1 LNSLVPLSGYPAAG
15 CSIAPERRPQLVWR
29 TALNATGSKEKTAS
43 PLLAHGAR
51 RNEVSEAAVIGA
63 GRGTHANGLNLVML
77 RTRRNTGRYERLMN
91 NRSVF
96 PNGNRQRTL
105 RDLRNFSQFVFFLQ
119 QLCAKLCN
127 RVARMS
133 RRRLLT
139 CNPFAV
145 VHAVCSTSFGRGKNN
160 HGWECRLL
168 RRTGIFYHSRFLRER
183 RSRKRS
189 GLLFQPSRER
199 TRSSIQRRHV
209 DRGFDGGDRCCSQ
222 ARRRDL
228 ERNRYAC
235 SDLGTELRSLGDL
248 ARLEM
253 ADELRWRDAGDL
265 LDRCPVTLVR
275 EMAPALPPRN
285 GHGVNAELGASLR
298 LGKLLFFAPSFQR
311 MRHALL

>member
-1 LNSLVPLSGYPAAG
+1 V
-15 CSIAPERRPQLVWR
+15 
-29 TALNATGSKEKTAS
+29 NATGSKEKTAS

-77 RTRRNTGRYERLMN
+77 RTRRNTGRYARLMN

-127 RVARMS
+127 CVARESGS
-133 RRRLLT
+133 RHLT
-139 CNPFAV
+139 CKLFAV
-145 VHAVCSTSFGRGKNN
+145 VDDVYSTAQMQRQGNSN
-160 HGWECRLL
+160 HEWECRLL
-168 RRTGIFYHSRFLRER
+168 WSARIFHHKRFLRER

-199 TRSSIQRRHV
+199 IGSAVQRRNV
-209 DRGFDGGDRCCSQ
+209 DRGFDGGEHAGSQ